1 MELKNVEHLFKYKL
15 KIQIRFKDIDKMG
28 HVNNAI
34 HLTYFETVRVEYFKD
49 IFRKKHDWT
58 NTNMILAHTDITYK
72 RPILLEDNLI
82 AYTKISRFGTKSFDM
97 ENILVIE
104 NEQEKHIAAFGK
116 STLVCMNYNTKE
128 TVAVPKEWLESV
140 KEFEGE

>member
-49 IFRKKHDWT
+49 
-58 NTNMILAHTDITYK
+58 NTILA
-72 RPILLEDNLI
+72 
-82 AYTKISRFGTKSFDM
+82 
-97 ENILVIE
+97 
-104 NEQEKHIAAFGK
+104 
-116 STLVCMNYNTKE
+116 
-128 TVAVPKEWLESV
+128 
-140 KEFEGE
+140 